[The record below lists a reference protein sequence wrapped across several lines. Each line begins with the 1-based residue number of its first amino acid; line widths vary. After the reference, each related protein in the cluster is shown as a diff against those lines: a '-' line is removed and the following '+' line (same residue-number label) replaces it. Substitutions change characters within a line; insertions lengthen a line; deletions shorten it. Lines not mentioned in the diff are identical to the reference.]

1 MFTFMC
7 ISIFVKTQKSY
18 ITIQLLQVQG
28 SCIYSLKYFNIVD
41 SKGEILEHIPRIQ
54 DDTNLLGF

>member
-7 ISIFVKTQKSY
+7 ISIFVKTQQIY
-18 ITIQLLQVQG
+18 ITIQLLQVQD
-28 SCIYSLKYFNIVD
+28 SCKYSLKYFNIVD

-54 DDTNLLGF
+54 DDMNLLGF